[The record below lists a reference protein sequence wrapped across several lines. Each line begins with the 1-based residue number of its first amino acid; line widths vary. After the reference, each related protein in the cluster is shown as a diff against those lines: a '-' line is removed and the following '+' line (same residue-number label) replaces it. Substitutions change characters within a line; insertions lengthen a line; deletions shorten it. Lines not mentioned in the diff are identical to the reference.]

1 MKDQFRISELKVKE
15 TSEERLSIRI
25 NIYNQVNNYTQ
36 MDTVLLCSMMGTLS
50 FMPIIELFGL
60 QGLMGEVEWSYLCK
74 VMEILFFMRRKID
87 RYGLQIQSEEVF
99 YLIDLSCN
107 QIETSWSMMVEIN
120 LFGLRVQISDI
131 DFIPLFE
138 LTYYK
143 NFWIDK
149 TKKK

>member
-60 QGLMGEVEWSYLCK
+60 QGLMGEVE
-74 VMEILFFMRRKID
+74 
-87 RYGLQIQSEEVF
+87 
-99 YLIDLSCN
+99 
-107 QIETSWSMMVEIN
+107 
-120 LFGLRVQISDI
+120 
-131 DFIPLFE
+131 
-138 LTYYK
+138 
-143 NFWIDK
+143 
-149 TKKK
+149 